1 MNKLTLNNI
10 AKVLVEKNGLEPKEA
25 MTFTAAMF
33 DLIHDRLN
41 EEGIVKVKGL
51 GTFKMIRVEARES
64 INVRTGE
71 RVLIDSHAK
80 ITFTPDAVMKEL
92 VNKPFSQF
100 ETVVLNDDVEF
111 TDMKSEETTD
121 ETNNS
126 EQSETLVDVVSEGGT
141 PEPAPVVAPEPA
153 PVVAPEPVAEPT
165 PVVAPEPV
173 AEVAPEPVAEVA
185 PEPVAVVAPEP
196 VAEVAPEPVAEV
208 APEPVAVVAPE
219 PVAEI
224 APEPAPVVAPEPVA
238 EVAPEPT
245 PVVAPEQTREVPE
258 PTVPSAD
265 EESEEKT
272 SAVQTCYEED
282 EEESHW
288 LRNIGWA
295 FLVLVLMAASAVGGY
310 LYGVGQIPS
319 QTAMADT
326 VSAVKV
332 NPVVTDTLVNDS
344 LKADSVAVKT
354 EAKHE
359 DKAASEQQPQEKTSQ
374 NPHDKY
380 AEMDARVRT
389 GAYKIT
395 GLDREVK
402 VRAGDNLKRI
412 ARRELG
418 SDDVVCYIEVFNK
431 MNASAEL
438 KEGQT
443 IKIPALKLK
452 KKKQRDD

>member
-25 MTFTAAMF
+25 MTFTTAMF

-126 EQSETLVDVVSEGGT
+126 EQSESLVDVVSEGGT
-141 PEPAPVVAPEPA
+141 PEPAPVVAPEP
-153 PVVAPEPVAEPT
+153 VG
-165 PVVAPEPV
+165 
-173 AEVAPEPVAEVA
+173 EVAPEPVAEVA
-185 PEPVAVVAPEP
+185 PEPVGE
-196 VAEVAPEPVAEV
+196 
-208 APEPVAVVAPE
+208 VAPE

-238 EVAPEPT
+238 KVAPEPT

-418 SDDVVCYIEVFNK
+418 SDDMVCYIEVFNK

>member
-25 MTFTAAMF
+25 MTFTTAMF

-126 EQSETLVDVVSEGGT
+126 EQSESLVDVVSEGGT
-141 PEPAPVVAPEPA
+141 PEPAPVVAPEP
-153 PVVAPEPVAEPT
+153 VAEPT
-165 PVVAPEPV
+165 
-173 AEVAPEPVAEVA
+173 
-185 PEPVAVVAPEP
+185 
-196 VAEVAPEPVAEV
+196 
-208 APEPVAVVAPE
+208 
-219 PVAEI
+219 
-224 APEPAPVVAPEPVA
+224 PEPAPVVAPEPVA
-238 EVAPEPT
+238 EAAPEPT
-245 PVVAPEQTREVPE
+245 PVVAPEPTREVPE

-265 EESEEKT
+265 EESEENT

-288 LRNIGWA
+288 HRNIGWA

-359 DKAASEQQPQEKTSQ
+359 DKAASEEQPQEKTSQ
-374 NPHDKY
+374 NLHDKY

-418 SDDVVCYIEVFNK
+418 SDDMVCYIEVFNK

>member
-25 MTFTAAMF
+25 MMFTTAMF

-126 EQSETLVDVVSEGGT
+126 EQSESLVDVVSEGGT
-141 PEPAPVVAPEPA
+141 PEPAPEPAPEPVAEPTPEPA

-165 PVVAPEPV
+165 
-173 AEVAPEPVAEVA
+173 
-185 PEPVAVVAPEP
+185 
-196 VAEVAPEPVAEV
+196 
-208 APEPVAVVAPE
+208 
-219 PVAEI
+219 
-224 APEPAPVVAPEPVA
+224 PEPAPVVAPEPVA

-245 PVVAPEQTREVPE
+245 PVVAPEPTREVPE

-265 EESEEKT
+265 EESEENT

-288 LRNIGWA
+288 HRNIGWA

-374 NPHDKY
+374 NLHDKY

-418 SDDVVCYIEVFNK
+418 SDDMVCYIEVFNK

>member
-25 MTFTAAMF
+25 MMFTTAMF

-126 EQSETLVDVVSEGGT
+126 EQSESLVDVVSEGGT
-141 PEPAPVVAPEPA
+141 PEPAPEPAPEPVAEPTPEPA
-153 PVVAPEPVAEPT
+153 PVVAPEPVAE
-165 PVVAPEPV
+165 V
-173 AEVAPEPVAEVA
+173 
-185 PEPVAVVAPEP
+185 
-196 VAEVAPEPVAEV
+196 
-208 APEPVAVVAPE
+208 
-219 PVAEI
+219 

-245 PVVAPEQTREVPE
+245 PVVAPEPTREVPE

-265 EESEEKT
+265 EESEENT

-288 LRNIGWA
+288 HRNIGWA

-332 NPVVTDTLVNDS
+332 NPVVTDTLVKDS

-359 DKAASEQQPQEKTSQ
+359 DKAASEEQPQEKTSQ
-374 NPHDKY
+374 NLHDKY

-418 SDDVVCYIEVFNK
+418 SDDMVCYIEVFNK

>member
-25 MTFTAAMF
+25 MMFTTAMF

-126 EQSETLVDVVSEGGT
+126 EQSESLVDVVSEGGT
-141 PEPAPVVAPEPA
+141 PEPAPEPAPEPVVEVAPEPAPEVAPEPVAEPTPEPA
-153 PVVAPEPVAEPT
+153 PVVAPEP
-165 PVVAPEPV
+165 
-173 AEVAPEPVAEVA
+173 
-185 PEPVAVVAPEP
+185 
-196 VAEVAPEPVAEV
+196 
-208 APEPVAVVAPE
+208 
-219 PVAEI
+219 
-224 APEPAPVVAPEPVA
+224 
-238 EVAPEPT
+238 
-245 PVVAPEQTREVPE
+245 TREVPE

-265 EESEEKT
+265 EESEENT

-288 LRNIGWA
+288 HRNIGWA

-374 NPHDKY
+374 NLHDKY

-418 SDDVVCYIEVFNK
+418 SDDMVCYIEVFNK

>member
-25 MTFTAAMF
+25 MMFTTAMF

-126 EQSETLVDVVSEGGT
+126 EQSESLVDVVSEGGT
-141 PEPAPVVAPEPA
+141 PEPAPEP
-153 PVVAPEPVAEPT
+153 APEPVAEPT
-165 PVVAPEPV
+165 
-173 AEVAPEPVAEVA
+173 
-185 PEPVAVVAPEP
+185 
-196 VAEVAPEPVAEV
+196 
-208 APEPVAVVAPE
+208 
-219 PVAEI
+219 
-224 APEPAPVVAPEPVA
+224 PEPAPVVAPEPVA

-245 PVVAPEQTREVPE
+245 PVVAPEPTREVPE

-265 EESEEKT
+265 EESEENT

-288 LRNIGWA
+288 HRNIGWA

-344 LKADSVAVKT
+344 LKADSVAVKI

-374 NPHDKY
+374 NLHDKY

-418 SDDVVCYIEVFNK
+418 SDDMVCYIEVFNK

>member
-25 MTFTAAMF
+25 MMFTTAMF

-126 EQSETLVDVVSEGGT
+126 EQSESLVDVVSEGET
-141 PEPAPVVAPEPA
+141 PEPAPEPAPEPVAEPTPEPA

-165 PVVAPEPV
+165 
-173 AEVAPEPVAEVA
+173 
-185 PEPVAVVAPEP
+185 
-196 VAEVAPEPVAEV
+196 
-208 APEPVAVVAPE
+208 
-219 PVAEI
+219 
-224 APEPAPVVAPEPVA
+224 PEPAPVVAPEPVA

-245 PVVAPEQTREVPE
+245 PVVAPEPTREVPE

-265 EESEEKT
+265 EESEENT

-288 LRNIGWA
+288 HRNIGWA

-374 NPHDKY
+374 NLHDKY

-418 SDDVVCYIEVFNK
+418 SDDMVCYIEVFNK

>member
-25 MTFTAAMF
+25 MMFTTAMF

-126 EQSETLVDVVSEGGT
+126 EQSESLVDVVSEGGT
-141 PEPAPVVAPEPA
+141 PEPAL
-153 PVVAPEPVAEPT
+153 EPVAEPT
-165 PVVAPEPV
+165 PEL
-173 AEVAPEPVAEVA
+173 
-185 PEPVAVVAPEP
+185 
-196 VAEVAPEPVAEV
+196 
-208 APEPVAVVAPE
+208 
-219 PVAEI
+219 
-224 APEPAPVVAPEPVA
+224 APVVAPEPVA

-245 PVVAPEQTREVPE
+245 PVVAPEPTREVPE

-265 EESEEKT
+265 EESEENT

-288 LRNIGWA
+288 HRNIGWA

-359 DKAASEQQPQEKTSQ
+359 DKAASEEQPQEKTSQ
-374 NPHDKY
+374 NLHDKY

-418 SDDVVCYIEVFNK
+418 SDDMVCYIEVFNK

>member
-25 MTFTAAMF
+25 MMFTTAMF

-126 EQSETLVDVVSEGGT
+126 EQSESLVDVVSEGGT
-141 PEPAPVVAPEPA
+141 PEPAPEPAPEPVAEVVPEPA
-153 PVVAPEPVAEPT
+153 PVVAPEPVAE
-165 PVVAPEPV
+165 V
-173 AEVAPEPVAEVA
+173 
-185 PEPVAVVAPEP
+185 
-196 VAEVAPEPVAEV
+196 
-208 APEPVAVVAPE
+208 
-219 PVAEI
+219 

-245 PVVAPEQTREVPE
+245 PVVAPEPTREVPE

-265 EESEEKT
+265 EESEENT

-288 LRNIGWA
+288 HRNIGWA

-359 DKAASEQQPQEKTSQ
+359 DKAASEEQPQEKTSQ
-374 NPHDKY
+374 NLHDKY

-418 SDDVVCYIEVFNK
+418 SDDMVCYIEVFNK

>member
-25 MTFTAAMF
+25 MTFTTAMF

-126 EQSETLVDVVSEGGT
+126 EQSESLVDVVSEGGT
-141 PEPAPVVAPEPA
+141 PEPAPVVVPEPVAEVAPEPAPVVAPEPVAEVAPEVAPEPA
-153 PVVAPEPVAEPT
+153 PVVAPEPVAEP
-165 PVVAPEPV
+165 VA
-173 AEVAPEPVAEVA
+173 
-185 PEPVAVVAPEP
+185 
-196 VAEVAPEPVAEV
+196 
-208 APEPVAVVAPE
+208 
-219 PVAEI
+219 
-224 APEPAPVVAPEPVA
+224 EPAPVVAPEPVA

-245 PVVAPEQTREVPE
+245 PVVAPEPTREVPE
-258 PTVPSAD
+258 PTAPSAD
-265 EESEEKT
+265 EESEENT

-374 NPHDKY
+374 NLHDKY

-418 SDDVVCYIEVFNK
+418 SDDMVCYIEVFNK

>member
-25 MTFTAAMF
+25 MMFTTAMF

-126 EQSETLVDVVSEGGT
+126 EQSESLVDVVSEGGT
-141 PEPAPVVAPEPA
+141 PEPAPEP
-153 PVVAPEPVAEPT
+153 APEPVAEPT
-165 PVVAPEPV
+165 
-173 AEVAPEPVAEVA
+173 
-185 PEPVAVVAPEP
+185 
-196 VAEVAPEPVAEV
+196 
-208 APEPVAVVAPE
+208 
-219 PVAEI
+219 
-224 APEPAPVVAPEPVA
+224 PEPAPVVAPEPVA

-245 PVVAPEQTREVPE
+245 PVVAPEPTREVPE

-265 EESEEKT
+265 EESEENT

-332 NPVVTDTLVNDS
+332 NPVVTDILVNDS

-359 DKAASEQQPQEKTSQ
+359 DKAASEEQPQEKTSQ
-374 NPHDKY
+374 NLHDKY

-418 SDDVVCYIEVFNK
+418 SDDMVCYIEVFNK

>member
-25 MTFTAAMF
+25 MMFTTAMF

-41 EEGIVKVKGL
+41 EDGIVKVKGL

-126 EQSETLVDVVSEGGT
+126 EQSESLVDVVSEGGT
-141 PEPAPVVAPEPA
+141 PEPAPEP
-153 PVVAPEPVAEPT
+153 APEPVAEPT
-165 PVVAPEPV
+165 
-173 AEVAPEPVAEVA
+173 
-185 PEPVAVVAPEP
+185 
-196 VAEVAPEPVAEV
+196 
-208 APEPVAVVAPE
+208 
-219 PVAEI
+219 
-224 APEPAPVVAPEPVA
+224 PEPAPVVAPEPVA

-245 PVVAPEQTREVPE
+245 PVVAPEPVAEVAPEPTPVVAPEPTREVPE

-265 EESEEKT
+265 EESEENT

-288 LRNIGWA
+288 HRNIGWA

-374 NPHDKY
+374 NLHDKY

-418 SDDVVCYIEVFNK
+418 SDDMVCYIEVFNK

>member
-25 MTFTAAMF
+25 MMFTTAMF

-126 EQSETLVDVVSEGGT
+126 EQSESLVDVVSEGGT
-141 PEPAPVVAPEPA
+141 PEPAPEP
-153 PVVAPEPVAEPT
+153 
-165 PVVAPEPV
+165 APEPV
-173 AEVAPEPVAEVA
+173 AEV
-185 PEPVAVVAPEP
+185 
-196 VAEVAPEPVAEV
+196 
-208 APEPVAVVAPE
+208 
-219 PVAEI
+219 

-238 EVAPEPT
+238 EVAPEPA
-245 PVVAPEQTREVPE
+245 PVVAPEPIREVPE

-265 EESEEKT
+265 EESEENT

-288 LRNIGWA
+288 HRNIGWA

-344 LKADSVAVKT
+344 LKADSVAVKI

-374 NPHDKY
+374 NLHDKY

-418 SDDVVCYIEVFNK
+418 SDDMVCYIEVFNK

>member
-25 MTFTAAMF
+25 MTFTMAMF

-126 EQSETLVDVVSEGGT
+126 EQSESLVDVVSEGGT

-153 PVVAPEPVAEPT
+153 PVVAPEPVAE
-165 PVVAPEPV
+165 
-173 AEVAPEPVAEVA
+173 VA

-196 VAEVAPEPVAEV
+196 VAEVAPEPT
-208 APEPVAVVAPE
+208 
-219 PVAEI
+219 
-224 APEPAPVVAPEPVA
+224 PVVAPEP
-238 EVAPEPT
+238 
-245 PVVAPEQTREVPE
+245 TREVPE

-418 SDDVVCYIEVFNK
+418 SDDMVCYIEVFNK

>member
-25 MTFTAAMF
+25 MMFTTAMF

-126 EQSETLVDVVSEGGT
+126 EQSESLVDVVSEGGT
-141 PEPAPVVAPEPA
+141 PEPAPEPTPVVAPEPVAELAPEPAPVVAPEPVAEVAPEPAPEVAPEPVAEVAPEPA
-153 PVVAPEPVAEPT
+153 PVVAPEPVAE
-165 PVVAPEPV
+165 V
-173 AEVAPEPVAEVA
+173 
-185 PEPVAVVAPEP
+185 
-196 VAEVAPEPVAEV
+196 
-208 APEPVAVVAPE
+208 
-219 PVAEI
+219 

-245 PVVAPEQTREVPE
+245 PVVAPEPTREVPE

-265 EESEEKT
+265 EESEENT

-288 LRNIGWA
+288 HRNIGWA

-359 DKAASEQQPQEKTSQ
+359 DKAASEEQPQEKTSQ
-374 NPHDKY
+374 NLHDKY

-418 SDDVVCYIEVFNK
+418 SDDMVCYIEVFNK

>member
-126 EQSETLVDVVSEGGT
+126 EQSESLVDVVSEGGT
-141 PEPAPVVAPEPA
+141 PEPAPEPA
-153 PVVAPEPVAEPT
+153 PVVAPQPVAEPT
-165 PVVAPEPV
+165 PV
-173 AEVAPEPVAEVA
+173 VAPEPVAEVA

-196 VAEVAPEPVAEV
+196 VAEV
-208 APEPVAVVAPE
+208 
-219 PVAEI
+219 

-418 SDDVVCYIEVFNK
+418 SDDMVCYIEVFNK

>member
-25 MTFTAAMF
+25 MMFTTAMF

-71 RVLIDSHAK
+71 RVLIGSHAK

-126 EQSETLVDVVSEGGT
+126 EQSESLVDVVSEGGT
-141 PEPAPVVAPEPA
+141 PEPAPEP
-153 PVVAPEPVAEPT
+153 APEPVAEPT
-165 PVVAPEPV
+165 
-173 AEVAPEPVAEVA
+173 
-185 PEPVAVVAPEP
+185 
-196 VAEVAPEPVAEV
+196 
-208 APEPVAVVAPE
+208 
-219 PVAEI
+219 
-224 APEPAPVVAPEPVA
+224 PEPAPVVAPEPVA

-245 PVVAPEQTREVPE
+245 PVVAPEPTREVPE

-265 EESEEKT
+265 EESEENT

-288 LRNIGWA
+288 HRNIGWA

-359 DKAASEQQPQEKTSQ
+359 DKAASEEQPQEKTSQ
-374 NPHDKY
+374 NLHDKY

-418 SDDVVCYIEVFNK
+418 SDDMVCYIEVFNK

>member
-25 MTFTAAMF
+25 MMFTTAMF

-126 EQSETLVDVVSEGGT
+126 EQSESLVDVVSEGAT
-141 PEPAPVVAPEPA
+141 PEPAPEP
-153 PVVAPEPVAEPT
+153 APEPVAEPT
-165 PVVAPEPV
+165 PEPAPEPV
-173 AEVAPEPVAEVA
+173 AEPT
-185 PEPVAVVAPEP
+185 
-196 VAEVAPEPVAEV
+196 
-208 APEPVAVVAPE
+208 
-219 PVAEI
+219 
-224 APEPAPVVAPEPVA
+224 PEPAPVVAPEPVA

-245 PVVAPEQTREVPE
+245 PVVAPEPTREVPE
-258 PTVPSAD
+258 PTVPSAN
-265 EESEEKT
+265 EESEENT

-288 LRNIGWA
+288 HRNIGWA

-359 DKAASEQQPQEKTSQ
+359 DKAASEEQPQEKTSQ
-374 NPHDKY
+374 NLHDKY

-418 SDDVVCYIEVFNK
+418 SDDMVCYIEVFNK

>member
-10 AKVLVEKNGLEPKEA
+10 AKVLVEKNGMEPKEA
-25 MTFTAAMF
+25 MTFTTAMF

-126 EQSETLVDVVSEGGT
+126 EQSESLVDVVSEGET
-141 PEPAPVVAPEPA
+141 PEPAPV
-153 PVVAPEPVAEPT
+153 
-165 PVVAPEPV
+165 
-173 AEVAPEPVAEVA
+173 
-185 PEPVAVVAPEP
+185 
-196 VAEVAPEPVAEV
+196 VAPEPVAEV

-224 APEPAPVVAPEPVA
+224 APEPVA
-238 EVAPEPT
+238 EVALEP
-245 PVVAPEQTREVPE
+245 TREVPE

-359 DKAASEQQPQEKTSQ
+359 EKAASEQQPQEKTSQ
-374 NPHDKY
+374 NLHDKY

-418 SDDVVCYIEVFNK
+418 SDDMVCYIEVFNK

>member
-126 EQSETLVDVVSEGGT
+126 EQSESLVDVVSEGGT

-165 PVVAPEPV
+165 
-173 AEVAPEPVAEVA
+173 
-185 PEPVAVVAPEP
+185 
-196 VAEVAPEPVAEV
+196 
-208 APEPVAVVAPE
+208 
-219 PVAEI
+219 
-224 APEPAPVVAPEPVA
+224 PVVAPEPVA

-418 SDDVVCYIEVFNK
+418 SDDMVCYIEVFNK

>member
-25 MTFTAAMF
+25 MMFTTAMF

-126 EQSETLVDVVSEGGT
+126 EQSESLVDVVSEGGT
-141 PEPAPVVAPEPA
+141 PEPAPEP
-153 PVVAPEPVAEPT
+153 APEPVAEPT
-165 PVVAPEPV
+165 PEPT
-173 AEVAPEPVAEVA
+173 
-185 PEPVAVVAPEP
+185 
-196 VAEVAPEPVAEV
+196 
-208 APEPVAVVAPE
+208 
-219 PVAEI
+219 
-224 APEPAPVVAPEPVA
+224 PEPAPVVAPEPVA
-238 EVAPEPT
+238 EVAPEPA
-245 PVVAPEQTREVPE
+245 PVVAPEPVAPEPAPVVAPEPTREVPE

-265 EESEEKT
+265 EESEENT

-288 LRNIGWA
+288 HRNIGWA

-359 DKAASEQQPQEKTSQ
+359 DKAASEEQPQEKTSQ
-374 NPHDKY
+374 NLHDKY

-418 SDDVVCYIEVFNK
+418 SDDMVCYIEVFNK

>member
-25 MTFTAAMF
+25 MTFTTAMF

-126 EQSETLVDVVSEGGT
+126 EQSESLVDVVSEGGT
-141 PEPAPVVAPEPA
+141 PEPAPVVAPEPVAEVAPDPTSEPASEPA
-153 PVVAPEPVAEPT
+153 PVVAPEPVA
-165 PVVAPEPV
+165 
-173 AEVAPEPVAEVA
+173 
-185 PEPVAVVAPEP
+185 
-196 VAEVAPEPVAEV
+196 
-208 APEPVAVVAPE
+208 
-219 PVAEI
+219 
-224 APEPAPVVAPEPVA
+224 EPAPVVAPEPVA

-245 PVVAPEQTREVPE
+245 PEVAPEPVAEPTPEPTPVVAPEPTPVVAPKPTREVPE
-258 PTVPSAD
+258 PIVPSAD
-265 EESEEKT
+265 EESEENT

-359 DKAASEQQPQEKTSQ
+359 DKVASEQQPQEKTSQ
-374 NPHDKY
+374 DLHDKY

-418 SDDVVCYIEVFNK
+418 SDDMVCYIEVFNK

>member
-25 MTFTAAMF
+25 MMFTTAMF

-80 ITFTPDAVMKEL
+80 ITFTPDSVMKEM
-92 VNKPFSQF
+92 VNRPFSQF

-126 EQSETLVDVVSEGGT
+126 EQSESLVDVVSEGET
-141 PEPAPVVAPEPA
+141 PEPAPEPA
-153 PVVAPEPVAEPT
+153 PGPAPAARLRGGPAAQEPVAEPT
-165 PVVAPEPV
+165 
-173 AEVAPEPVAEVA
+173 
-185 PEPVAVVAPEP
+185 
-196 VAEVAPEPVAEV
+196 
-208 APEPVAVVAPE
+208 
-219 PVAEI
+219 
-224 APEPAPVVAPEPVA
+224 PEPAPVVAPEPVA

-245 PVVAPEQTREVPE
+245 PVVAPEPTREVPE

-265 EESEEKT
+265 EESEENT

-359 DKAASEQQPQEKTSQ
+359 DKAASEEQPQEKTSQ
-374 NPHDKY
+374 NLHDKY

-418 SDDVVCYIEVFNK
+418 SDDMVCYIEVFNK

>member
-25 MTFTAAMF
+25 MMFTTAMF

-126 EQSETLVDVVSEGGT
+126 EQSESLVDVVSEGGT
-141 PEPAPVVAPEPA
+141 PEPAP
-153 PVVAPEPVAEPT
+153 
-165 PVVAPEPV
+165 EPV
-173 AEVAPEPVAEVA
+173 AEV
-185 PEPVAVVAPEP
+185 
-196 VAEVAPEPVAEV
+196 
-208 APEPVAVVAPE
+208 
-219 PVAEI
+219 

-238 EVAPEPT
+238 EVAPGPT
-245 PVVAPEQTREVPE
+245 PVVAPEPTREVPE

-265 EESEEKT
+265 EESEENT

-288 LRNIGWA
+288 HRNIGWA

-359 DKAASEQQPQEKTSQ
+359 DKAASEEQPQEKTSQ
-374 NPHDKY
+374 NLHDKY

-418 SDDVVCYIEVFNK
+418 SDDMVCYIEVFNK

>member
-25 MTFTAAMF
+25 MMFTTAMF

-126 EQSETLVDVVSEGGT
+126 EQSESLVDVVSEGET
-141 PEPAPVVAPEPA
+141 PEPAPEP
-153 PVVAPEPVAEPT
+153 APEPVAEPT
-165 PVVAPEPV
+165 PEP
-173 AEVAPEPVAEVA
+173 
-185 PEPVAVVAPEP
+185 
-196 VAEVAPEPVAEV
+196 
-208 APEPVAVVAPE
+208 
-219 PVAEI
+219 
-224 APEPAPVVAPEPVA
+224 APEPVA

-245 PVVAPEQTREVPE
+245 PVVAPEPTREVPE

-265 EESEEKT
+265 EESEENT

-288 LRNIGWA
+288 HRNIGWA

-374 NPHDKY
+374 NLHDKY

-418 SDDVVCYIEVFNK
+418 SDDMVCYIEVFNK

>member
-25 MTFTAAMF
+25 MMFTTAMF

-126 EQSETLVDVVSEGGT
+126 EQSESLVDVVSEGGT
-141 PEPAPVVAPEPA
+141 PEPAPDPAPEPVAEVAPEPAPEVAPEPVAEPTPEPA

-165 PVVAPEPV
+165 P
-173 AEVAPEPVAEVA
+173 
-185 PEPVAVVAPEP
+185 
-196 VAEVAPEPVAEV
+196 
-208 APEPVAVVAPE
+208 
-219 PVAEI
+219 
-224 APEPAPVVAPEPVA
+224 EPAPVVAPEP
-238 EVAPEPT
+238 
-245 PVVAPEQTREVPE
+245 TREVPE

-265 EESEEKT
+265 EESEENT

-288 LRNIGWA
+288 HRNIGWA

-374 NPHDKY
+374 DLHDKY

-418 SDDVVCYIEVFNK
+418 SDDMVCYIEVFNK

>member
-25 MTFTAAMF
+25 MMFTTAMF

-126 EQSETLVDVVSEGGT
+126 EQSESLVDVVSEGGT
-141 PEPAPVVAPEPA
+141 PEPAPEP
-153 PVVAPEPVAEPT
+153 
-165 PVVAPEPV
+165 APEPV
-173 AEVAPEPVAEVA
+173 AEV
-185 PEPVAVVAPEP
+185 
-196 VAEVAPEPVAEV
+196 
-208 APEPVAVVAPE
+208 
-219 PVAEI
+219 

-245 PVVAPEQTREVPE
+245 PVVAPEPTREVPE

-265 EESEEKT
+265 EESEENT

-288 LRNIGWA
+288 HRNIGWA

-374 NPHDKY
+374 DLHDKY

-418 SDDVVCYIEVFNK
+418 SDDMVCYIEVFNK

>member
-25 MTFTAAMF
+25 MTFTTAMF

-126 EQSETLVDVVSEGGT
+126 EQSESLVDVVSEGET
-141 PEPAPVVAPEPA
+141 PEPAPEP
-153 PVVAPEPVAEPT
+153 
-165 PVVAPEPV
+165 APEPV
-173 AEVAPEPVAEVA
+173 AEV
-185 PEPVAVVAPEP
+185 
-196 VAEVAPEPVAEV
+196 
-208 APEPVAVVAPE
+208 
-219 PVAEI
+219 

-238 EVAPEPT
+238 EVAPEPA
-245 PVVAPEQTREVPE
+245 PVVAPEPTREVPE

-265 EESEEKT
+265 EESEENT

-288 LRNIGWA
+288 HRNIGWA

-326 VSAVKV
+326 VSVVKV

-359 DKAASEQQPQEKTSQ
+359 DKAASEEQPQEKTSQ
-374 NPHDKY
+374 NLHDKY

-418 SDDVVCYIEVFNK
+418 SDDMVCYIEVFNK

>member
-25 MTFTAAMF
+25 MTFTTAMF

-126 EQSETLVDVVSEGGT
+126 EQSESLVDVVSEGGT

-153 PVVAPEPVAEPT
+153 PVVAPEPVAE
-165 PVVAPEPV
+165 VAPEPV
-173 AEVAPEPVAEVA
+173 AVVAPEPVAEVA

-196 VAEVAPEPVAEV
+196 VAEVAPEPVA
-208 APEPVAVVAPE
+208 
-219 PVAEI
+219 
-224 APEPAPVVAPEPVA
+224 VVAPEPVA
-238 EVAPEPT
+238 EVAPEPVA
-245 PVVAPEQTREVPE
+245 VVAPEQTREVPE

-359 DKAASEQQPQEKTSQ
+359 EKAVSEQQPQEKTSQ
-374 NPHDKY
+374 NLHDKY

-418 SDDVVCYIEVFNK
+418 SDDMVCYIEVFNK

>member
-25 MTFTAAMF
+25 MTFTTAMF

-126 EQSETLVDVVSEGGT
+126 EQSESLVDVVSEGGT

-153 PVVAPEPVAEPT
+153 PVVAPEPVAE
-165 PVVAPEPV
+165 VAPEPV
-173 AEVAPEPVAEVA
+173 AVVA

-208 APEPVAVVAPE
+208 APEPVA
-219 PVAEI
+219 
-224 APEPAPVVAPEPVA
+224 

-245 PVVAPEQTREVPE
+245 PVVAPEPTREVPE
-258 PTVPSAD
+258 PTAPSAD
-265 EESEEKT
+265 EESEENT
-272 SAVQTCYEED
+272 LAVQTCYEED

-332 NPVVTDTLVNDS
+332 NPVVTDTLVNDG

-374 NPHDKY
+374 DLHDKY

-418 SDDVVCYIEVFNK
+418 SDDMVCYIEVFNK

>member
-25 MTFTAAMF
+25 MTFTTAMF

-126 EQSETLVDVVSEGGT
+126 EQSESLVDVVSEGGT
-141 PEPAPVVAPEPA
+141 PEPAPVV
-153 PVVAPEPVAEPT
+153 V
-165 PVVAPEPV
+165 PEPV
-173 AEVAPEPVAEVA
+173 AEV
-185 PEPVAVVAPEP
+185 
-196 VAEVAPEPVAEV
+196 
-208 APEPVAVVAPE
+208 
-219 PVAEI
+219 

-245 PVVAPEQTREVPE
+245 PVVAPEPVAEVAPEVAPEPAPVVAPEPVAEPVAEIAPEPAPVVAPEPVAKVAPEPTPVVAPEQTREVPE
-258 PTVPSAD
+258 PTAPSAD

-332 NPVVTDTLVNDS
+332 NPVVTDTLVNDG

-359 DKAASEQQPQEKTSQ
+359 DKAASEQLSQEKTSQ

-418 SDDVVCYIEVFNK
+418 SDDMVCYIEVFNK

>member
-25 MTFTAAMF
+25 MMFTTAMF

-126 EQSETLVDVVSEGGT
+126 EQSESLVDVVSEGGT
-141 PEPAPVVAPEPA
+141 PEPAPEP
-153 PVVAPEPVAEPT
+153 
-165 PVVAPEPV
+165 APEPV
-173 AEVAPEPVAEVA
+173 AEVAPEPA
-185 PEPVAVVAPEP
+185 P
-196 VAEVAPEPVAEV
+196 EVAPEPVAE
-208 APEPVAVVAPE
+208 PT
-219 PVAEI
+219 
-224 APEPAPVVAPEPVA
+224 PEPAPVVAPEP
-238 EVAPEPT
+238 
-245 PVVAPEQTREVPE
+245 TREVPE

-265 EESEEKT
+265 EESEENT

-288 LRNIGWA
+288 HRNIGWA

-359 DKAASEQQPQEKTSQ
+359 DKVASEQQPQEKTSQ
-374 NPHDKY
+374 DLHDKY

-418 SDDVVCYIEVFNK
+418 SDDMVCYIEVFNK

>member
-25 MTFTAAMF
+25 MMFTTAMF

-41 EEGIVKVKGL
+41 EDGIVKVKGL

-126 EQSETLVDVVSEGGT
+126 EQSESLVDVVSEGGT
-141 PEPAPVVAPEPA
+141 PEPAPEP
-153 PVVAPEPVAEPT
+153 APEPVAEPT
-165 PVVAPEPV
+165 
-173 AEVAPEPVAEVA
+173 
-185 PEPVAVVAPEP
+185 
-196 VAEVAPEPVAEV
+196 
-208 APEPVAVVAPE
+208 
-219 PVAEI
+219 
-224 APEPAPVVAPEPVA
+224 PEPAPVVAPEPVA

-245 PVVAPEQTREVPE
+245 PVVAPEPTREVPE

-265 EESEEKT
+265 EESEENT

-359 DKAASEQQPQEKTSQ
+359 DKAASEEQPQEKTSQ
-374 NPHDKY
+374 NLHDKY

-418 SDDVVCYIEVFNK
+418 SDDMVCYIEVFNK

>member
-25 MTFTAAMF
+25 MTFTTAMF

-126 EQSETLVDVVSEGGT
+126 EQSESLVDVVSEGGT
-141 PEPAPVVAPEPA
+141 PEPA

-185 PEPVAVVAPEP
+185 PE
-196 VAEVAPEPVAEV
+196 
-208 APEPVAVVAPE
+208 
-219 PVAEI
+219 
-224 APEPAPVVAPEPVA
+224 
-238 EVAPEPT
+238 VAPEPT
-245 PVVAPEQTREVPE
+245 PVVAPEPTREVPE
-258 PTVPSAD
+258 PTAPSAD

-282 EEESHW
+282 EAESHW

-359 DKAASEQQPQEKTSQ
+359 EKAASEQQPQEKTSQ
-374 NPHDKY
+374 NLHDKY

-418 SDDVVCYIEVFNK
+418 SDDMVCYIEVFNK

>member
-25 MTFTAAMF
+25 MMFTTAMF

-126 EQSETLVDVVSEGGT
+126 EQSESLVDVVSEGGT
-141 PEPAPVVAPEPA
+141 PEPAPEP
-153 PVVAPEPVAEPT
+153 APEPVAEPT
-165 PVVAPEPV
+165 
-173 AEVAPEPVAEVA
+173 
-185 PEPVAVVAPEP
+185 
-196 VAEVAPEPVAEV
+196 
-208 APEPVAVVAPE
+208 
-219 PVAEI
+219 
-224 APEPAPVVAPEPVA
+224 PEPAPVVAPEPVA

-245 PVVAPEQTREVPE
+245 PVVAPEPVAEVAPEPTPVVAPEPTREVPE

-265 EESEEKT
+265 EESEENT

-282 EEESHW
+282 EEESYWH
-288 LRNIGWA
+288 RNIGWA

-359 DKAASEQQPQEKTSQ
+359 DKAASEEQPQEKTSQ
-374 NPHDKY
+374 NLHDKY

-418 SDDVVCYIEVFNK
+418 SDDMVCYIEVFNK

>member
-25 MTFTAAMF
+25 MMFTTAMF

-126 EQSETLVDVVSEGGT
+126 EQSESLVDVVSEGGT
-141 PEPAPVVAPEPA
+141 PEPAP
-153 PVVAPEPVAEPT
+153 EPVAEPT
-165 PVVAPEPV
+165 
-173 AEVAPEPVAEVA
+173 
-185 PEPVAVVAPEP
+185 
-196 VAEVAPEPVAEV
+196 
-208 APEPVAVVAPE
+208 
-219 PVAEI
+219 
-224 APEPAPVVAPEPVA
+224 PEPAPVVAPEPVA

-245 PVVAPEQTREVPE
+245 PVVAPEPTREVPE

-265 EESEEKT
+265 EESEENT

-359 DKAASEQQPQEKTSQ
+359 DKVASEQQPQEKTSQ
-374 NPHDKY
+374 DLHDKY

-418 SDDVVCYIEVFNK
+418 SDDMVCYIEVFNK

>member
-25 MTFTAAMF
+25 MMFTTAMF

-126 EQSETLVDVVSEGGT
+126 EQSESLVDVVSEGGT
-141 PEPAPVVAPEPA
+141 PEPAPEPAPEPVVEVAPEPA
-153 PVVAPEPVAEPT
+153 PEVAPEPVAEPT
-165 PVVAPEPV
+165 
-173 AEVAPEPVAEVA
+173 
-185 PEPVAVVAPEP
+185 
-196 VAEVAPEPVAEV
+196 
-208 APEPVAVVAPE
+208 
-219 PVAEI
+219 
-224 APEPAPVVAPEPVA
+224 PEPAPVVAPEPVA

-245 PVVAPEQTREVPE
+245 PVVAPEPTREVPE

-265 EESEEKT
+265 EESEENT

-288 LRNIGWA
+288 HRNIGWA

-359 DKAASEQQPQEKTSQ
+359 DKVASEQQPQEKTSQ
-374 NPHDKY
+374 NLHDKY

-418 SDDVVCYIEVFNK
+418 SDDMVCYIEVFNK

>member
-126 EQSETLVDVVSEGGT
+126 EQSESLVDVVSEGGT

-153 PVVAPEPVAEPT
+153 

-196 VAEVAPEPVAEV
+196 VAEVAPEPVAVVAPEPVAEV

-219 PVAEI
+219 PVAEV

-418 SDDVVCYIEVFNK
+418 SDDMVCYIEVFNK

>member
-25 MTFTAAMF
+25 MTFTTAMF

-126 EQSETLVDVVSEGGT
+126 EQSESLVDVVSEGGT
-141 PEPAPVVAPEPA
+141 PEPAPVVATEPVAEPAPEPA

-185 PEPVAVVAPEP
+185 PEP
-196 VAEVAPEPVAEV
+196 
-208 APEPVAVVAPE
+208 
-219 PVAEI
+219 
-224 APEPAPVVAPEPVA
+224 
-238 EVAPEPT
+238 APEPT
-245 PVVAPEQTREVPE
+245 PVVAPEPTREVPE
-258 PTVPSAD
+258 PTAPSAD

-282 EEESHW
+282 EAESHW

-359 DKAASEQQPQEKTSQ
+359 EKAASEQQPQEKTSQ
-374 NPHDKY
+374 NLHDKY

-418 SDDVVCYIEVFNK
+418 SDDMVCYIEVFNK